1 MLKMS
6 NAVIKASLREYGVII
21 SLNIN
26 TELLPTKANPS
37 CQVKGITHKE
47 KQSSLVCDVTVFVVK
62 LHHSLTE
69 QNFQ

>member
-1 MLKMS
+1 MPKMS

-37 CQVKGITHKE
+37 CQVKEITHKE

-62 LHHSLTE
+62 LTSLT
-69 QNFQ
+69 N